1 MKSKTKTPPSW
12 LKNNQAKELFKRLAR
27 RIKPDEVESLAMLCN
42 CWQDYLS
49 AVDQVDEHG
58 LLVVS
63 STGNL
68 RKNPAYDIGKTSLEN
83 FCRIAKLLKLYDEV
97 KEEIQSTLDKMIR

>member
-1 MKSKTKTPPSW
+1 
-12 LKNNQAKELFKRLAR
+12 
-27 RIKPDEVESLAMLCN
+27 MLCD
-42 CWQDYLS
+42 CWQNYLA
-49 AVDQVDEHG
+49 AVKSIDKFG

-83 FCRIAKLLKLYDEV
+83 FCRIAKLLGLYKEV
-97 KEEIQSTLDKMIR
+97 EQEIESALDKMIR